1 MSFRLIIVLALLT
14 LFSAN
19 SFAEKI
25 IVDKKHSLNSI
36 KKAIEIAKPYDEII
50 INKGFYSESIIIIDK
65 PLRLTGKDEPVVDGK
80 GKFEII
86 TVNSDSVYI
95 TGITFKNAGVSYLKE
110 NAAIRLENVKD
121 CVISD
126 CKFFNN
132 FFGIYIAASKNC
144 LVQNNFIQSHGKSE
158 TSSGNGIHLWNCSN
172 VKISNNNIIGHRDG
186 IYLEFV
192 KDALIEKNYSKKN
205 IRYGLHFMFSDGC
218 TYSQNKFEDNG
229 AGVAVMYTKNVEMI
243 NNYFYDNWGPAS
255 YGLLLKDIFESRIE
269 KNSFIKNTTGIYME
283 GCSKSI
289 IGHNVFE
296 KNGWAIK
303 LMANSMNNSFSKN
316 DFISNTFDLSTNSRQ
331 NFNSFDGNYYS
342 KYTGYDLDKNGIG
355 DVAYRPVK
363 LFSILAEQ
371 QKPTLILINSFFI
384 ELLNIAESIFPSLTP
399 ETLVDNRPMLRRI
412 N

>member
-50 INKGFYSESIIIIDK
+50 INKGFYSEANIIIDK
-65 PLRLTGKDEPVVDGK
+65 PLRLTGKDEPVLDGK
-80 GKFEII
+80 GKFEIF
-86 TVNSDSVYI
+86 TVHSDSVFI

-126 CKFFNN
+126 CKFFKN

-172 VKISNNNIIGHRDG
+172 VKLNNNIIIGHRDG

-192 KDALIEKNYSKKN
+192 KDAFIEKNYSKKN
-205 IRYGLHFMFSDGC
+205 LRYGLHFMFSDGC
-218 TYSQNKFEDNG
+218 TYSK
-229 AGVAVMYTKNVEMI
+229 
-243 NNYFYDNWGPAS
+243 
-255 YGLLLKDIFESRIE
+255 
-269 KNSFIKNTTGIYME
+269 
-283 GCSKSI
+283 
-289 IGHNVFE
+289 
-296 KNGWAIK
+296 
-303 LMANSMNNSFSKN
+303 
-316 DFISNTFDLSTNSRQ
+316 IS
-331 NFNSFDGNYYS
+331 
-342 KYTGYDLDKNGIG
+342 
-355 DVAYRPVK
+355 
-363 LFSILAEQ
+363 
-371 QKPTLILINSFFI
+371 
-384 ELLNIAESIFPSLTP
+384 LNIMVQALQLCTQKMS
-399 ETLVDNRPMLRRI
+399 R
-412 N
+412 